1 MFVFGIFETKKEE
14 MKGLIAAHSG
24 LRYIVLALLL
34 IAIFNA
40 VLNLKTN
47 KYEKKDKMINLFAMI
62 SLHIQLVLGLI
73 LYFTSPKVQ
82 FVKGMMAET
91 PLRFFTVEHIL
102 LMVVGIT
109 LVTLGRKKA
118 ESHTDPGKK
127 HLFILR
133 YYLLGLIIIFIS
145 IPWPFIY
152 DVGAKYF

>member
-1 MFVFGIFETKKEE
+1 MFFGIFGQKRE

-40 VLNLKTN
+40 IANLKSN

-62 SLHIQLVLGLI
+62 SLHIQLVLGLV
-73 LYFTSPKVQ
+73 LYFMSPKVQ
-82 FVKGMMAET
+82 FVKEMMSDT
-91 PLRFFTVEHIL
+91 TLRFFTMEHIL
-102 LMVVGIT
+102 LMVVGII

-118 ESHTDPGKK
+118 EKSPAPATRHKM
-127 HLFILR
+127 ILR
-133 YYLLGLIIIFIS
+133 YYSLGLIIIFIS

-152 DVGAKYF
+152 KVGAGYF